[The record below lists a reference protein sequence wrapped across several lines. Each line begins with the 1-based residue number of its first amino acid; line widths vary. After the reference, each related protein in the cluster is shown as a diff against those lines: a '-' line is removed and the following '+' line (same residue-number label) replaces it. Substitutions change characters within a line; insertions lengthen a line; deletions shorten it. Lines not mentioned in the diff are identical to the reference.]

1 MIKPPRHSGCLW
13 PDCSLKFQGVCFSVG
28 GLGRVEPRV
37 KVAQSCLTLCD
48 PLDCSPPGSSIRGIL
63 QAGIPEWVAVS
74 FSKSAVERGG
84 WNLEGRLKGAPG
96 GRPVPGPGDAQGP
109 WTAGAV
115 PPHHLGSPHSLPR
128 PSQGHRWGPVPR
140 SGVNTSEIR

>member
-1 MIKPPRHSGCLW
+1 M
-13 PDCSLKFQGVCFSVG
+13 
-28 GLGRVEPRV
+28 EPRV

-115 PPHHLGSPHSLPR
+115 PPPSPGLPTQSAPPFPR
-128 PSQGHRWGPVPR
+128 PQVGPSAQEWG
-140 SGVNTSEIR
+140 EYK